1 MNMKFKKF
9 LAVVLAVLSVFLLFV
24 PATAFET
31 DWQDPFQSKEEK
43 RDFKI
48 LAIGNSYSDDA
59 FNLLYSL
66 AKSAGAK
73 NIVIG
78 SLDVPACDLRTHR
91 KNAQGDFPV
100 YRFSK
105 WSKEGG
111 GKKRVVRD
119 ISLLSAMKDE
129 NWDYISLQQAS
140 ALSGISKTYNADLDY
155 LVKYINK
162 NRPMKTTKICWFMTW
177 AYAKNYRNEIFKP
190 YHFSQAEMYKA
201 ICNAVSRKVLVNEKI
216 NLLIPVG
223 TAIQNLRTSYIGDN
237 LNRDGRHLNKIGK
250 YVAAMTFVK
259 SLGFSIDEIGWIP
272 KDNSVSA
279 SYLPAIKKAVN
290 DAAKQPLKVTN
301 ESSVCNHESGEN
313 VRFNTLSV
321 KKGIP
326 ATCVKGGVTD
336 EIYCKACKSVISSS
350 KVVPKNENHKY
361 KYTVLRPATVKSDG
375 EMLAVCSRCKTEK
388 LLKISSVKKIKLS
401 KTRYKYTGKPINVSV
416 SIVDSDG
423 KKLKAGEDYTLLY
436 GISGRTNA
444 GKHSVKVV
452 FKNKYLG
459 KADLEFKI
467 VPKGRR

>member
-1 MNMKFKKF
+1 MKFKKF
-9 LAVVLAVLSVFLLFV
+9 LAAVLAALSVFFLFV

-31 DWQDPFQSKEEK
+31 ARQDPFQSEEGK
-43 RDFKI
+43 SDFKI

-59 FNLLYSL
+59 FNFLYSL

-73 NIVIG
+73 NIAIG
-78 SLDVPACDLRTHR
+78 SLDVPACDLKTHR
-91 KNAQGDFPV
+91 KNAQGDLPV
-100 YRFSK
+100 YRYSK
-105 WSKEGG
+105 WSKESG

-119 ISLLSAMKDE
+119 ISLLSAIKDE

-140 ALSGISKTYNADLDY
+140 ALSGISKTYNADFDY
-155 LVKYINK
+155 LVKYVSK

-177 AYAKNYRNEIFKP
+177 AYAKNYRNEIFKA

-201 ICNAVSRKVLVNEKI
+201 ICSAVSRKVLVNEKI

-223 TAIQNLRTSYIGDN
+223 TAIQNMRTGYIGDN

-259 SLGFSIDEIGWIP
+259 SLGFSIEEIGWLP

-290 DAAKQPLKVTN
+290 DAVEQPLKVTN

-321 KKGIP
+321 KKGFP
-326 ATCVKGGVTD
+326 ATCVKDGLTD
-336 EIYCKACKSVISSS
+336 EIYCKVCKNIISSS

-361 KYTVLRPATVKSDG
+361 KYTVLRPATVKGDG

-388 LLKISSVKKIKLS
+388 LLKISSVKKIKLL
-401 KTRYKYTGKPINVSV
+401 KTSYKYTGKPINVSV
-416 SIVDSDG
+416 SVIDSAG

-436 GISGRTNA
+436 GIDGRTNV

-452 FKNKYLG
+452 FKNKYFG

-467 VPKGRR
+467 VPKGQR